1 MHGRGFR
8 SFPPMPTHWAI
19 DLGTSNTTICEDR
32 SGRPHVVN
40 LPDLAKIEPVTQ
52 TPVMPT
58 CVCVMDEEGEKV
70 LIGQQAVTY
79 NWDGRATGFARSFK
93 RHLGMESG
101 RAMARVGGRTFTA
114 QDVGSLFIRE
124 VISTLESRFEEEV
137 SDVTI
142 ATPSGFYETYRAQLQ
157 AIVRRVK
164 RRGWWERIWARFRGK
179 PTRIVFRTLDEPV
192 AAALGYGVDVGRPTT
207 LVAFDFGGGSM
218 EAAVVRTHGARTV
231 ETGQAEVLAK
241 QAVEIGG
248 DDIDQWIL
256 ERFVPSA
263 LHDWPEWEVALRWE
277 AERVK
282 LLASAGSE
290 GDFTFRS
297 ESFGRLDYNVLS
309 DILAGNSLYARIREL
324 LDALLTELRTRHG
337 VPPEDIDDV
346 ILEGGSTLLPEVRNV
361 VGDVLGREKV
371 REWLPF
377 EAVAR
382 GACIFAGGVH
392 VEDFIYHD
400 YALRLLRD
408 DASEA
413 EYELLIPGGTRFPT
427 VDNFVTRYYAPGFDG
442 QQHINLFICEV
453 GRVAGRPVDWTE
465 RASGSRYFVP
475 ETAGQRAFCLCLNE
489 ADPALPLSPAGKG
502 TAPRLRVTY
511 SVDENR
517 WLCVTVHDLHRKTDL
532 RVRHPVVRLR

>member
-1 MHGRGFR
+1 
-8 SFPPMPTHWAI
+8 MPTHWAI

-58 CVCVMDEEGEKV
+58 CVCVMDSGGDDV

-79 NWDGRATGFARSFK
+79 NWDGRAAGFVRGFK
-93 RHLGMESG
+93 RYLGTESG

-114 QDVGSLFIRE
+114 QDAASLFLRE
-124 VISTLESRFEEEV
+124 VIRTLEAHFGDEV
-137 SDVTI
+137 TNVTV
-142 ATPSGFYETYRAQLQ
+142 ATPSGFYETYRAELQ
-157 AIVRRVK
+157 SIVRRVQ
-164 RRGWWERIWARFRGK
+164 RRGWWARTWARLRGK
-179 PTRIVFRTLDEPV
+179 PAGIAFRTLDEPV

-241 QAVEIGG
+241 QAVELDG
-248 DDIDQWIL
+248 DDIDRWIL
-256 ERFVPSA
+256 ERFVPRA

-290 GDFTFRS
+290 GNFTFRN
-297 ESFGRLDYNVLS
+297 ESFGTLDYEVLR
-309 DILAGNSLYARIREL
+309 DILAANGLYERMREL
-324 LDALLTELRTRHG
+324 LDALLAELGTRHG
-337 VPPEDIDDV
+337 MPAADIDDV

-361 VGDVLGREKV
+361 VGDVLGRDKV

-382 GACIFAGGVH
+382 GACIFAGGAH

-400 YALRLLRD
+400 YALRVLPDDGRD
-408 DASEA
+408 A

-427 VDNFVTRYYAPGFDG
+427 VDDFVTRYYAPGFDG

-453 GRVAGRPVDWTE
+453 GRVAGRPVEWTE
-465 RASGSRYFVP
+465 RPGGSRYFVP
-475 ETAGQRAFCLCLNE
+475 TTAGERAFCLCLNE
-489 ADPALPLSPAGKG
+489 ADPALPLSPPGSG

-532 RVRHPVVRLR
+532 KVRHPVVRLR